1 MSHVEHE
8 NPRAFAAAC
17 KVDPIILANALD
29 HIARTADRSRSQ
41 SRRTRWIKA
50 RAESALAGNDYADAG
65 VDLPKSMGPN
75 TGEKLARRMA
85 YHIAIKH
92 ELAEAL
98 RDMVQKAETMGWTTD
113 KAQAALVKYAESLT
127 PEANGG
133 ANDPRP

>member
-1 MSHVEHE
+1 MSHVEHTF
-8 NPRAFAAAC
+8 PRAYDAAC
-17 KVDPIILANALD
+17 KVDPMTLASALD

-41 SRRTRWIKA
+41 SRRVRWIKA

-75 TGEKLARRMA
+75 TGEKLQRRMS

-92 ELAEAL
+92 ELAKAL
-98 RDMVQKAETMGWTTD
+98 RDMLDGDDHDEAKNKAR
-113 KAQAALVKYAESLT
+113 AALAKYAESLT

-133 ANDPRP
+133 AL

>member
-1 MSHVEHE
+1 MSHVEHAY
-8 NPRAFAAAC
+8 PRAYEAAC
-17 KVDPIILANALD
+17 KVDPMILASALD
-29 HIARTADRSRSQ
+29 HIAKTADRSRSQ

-92 ELAEAL
+92 ELADAL
-98 RDMVQKAETMGWTTD
+98 RDMLDADDHDEAKRKAR
-113 KAQAALVKYAESLT
+113 AALANYTESVT

-133 ANDPRP
+133 ASDAQT

>member
-1 MSHVEHE
+1 VSHVEHAY
-8 NPRAFAAAC
+8 PRAYEAAC
-17 KVDPIILANALD
+17 KVDPMILASALD
-29 HIARTADRSRSQ
+29 HIAKTADRSRSQ

-92 ELAEAL
+92 ELADAL
-98 RDMVQKAETMGWTTD
+98 RDMLDADDHDEAKRKARV
-113 KAQAALVKYAESLT
+113 ALAKYAESLT

-133 ANDPRP
+133 ASDQQA

>member
-8 NPRAFAAAC
+8 NPRAFEAAC
-17 KVDPIILANALD
+17 KVDPMILANALD

-75 TGEKLARRMA
+75 TGEKMARRMA

-92 ELAEAL
+92 QLAEAIRSL
-98 RDMVQKAETMGWTTD
+98 LDDDDRDEAKRKARD
-113 KAQAALVKYAESLT
+113 SLAKYAESLT

-133 ANDPRP
+133 AT

>member
-1 MSHVEHE
+1 MSHVEHAY
-8 NPRAFAAAC
+8 PRAYEAAC
-17 KVDPIILANALD
+17 KVDPMILASALD
-29 HIARTADRSRSQ
+29 HIAKTADRSRSQ

-92 ELAEAL
+92 ELADAL
-98 RDMVQKAETMGWTTD
+98 RDMLDADDHDEAKRKARV
-113 KAQAALVKYAESLT
+113 ALAKYAESLT

-133 ANDPRP
+133 ASDQQA

>member
-8 NPRAFAAAC
+8 NPRVFEAAC

-29 HIARTADRSRSQ
+29 HIAKTADRSRSQ
-41 SRRTRWIKA
+41 SRRVRWIKA

-65 VDLPKSMGPN
+65 VDLPKSAGPN
-75 TGEKLARRMA
+75 TNEKLQRRMA

-92 ELAEAL
+92 QLAEAVRAML
-98 RDMVQKAETMGWTTD
+98 DDDDHDEAKRKAR
-113 KAQAALVKYAESLT
+113 AALANYTESVT

-133 ANDPRP
+133 ASDAQT